1 MAQEQ
6 VPMALER
13 VPVPA
18 VFKRIVIQEQYSKSN
33 KNYFWSI

>member
-13 VPVPA
+13 VSVPA
-18 VFKRIVIQEQYSKSN
+18 VFFLGYGYNCNHVTAEVDKDI
-33 KNYFWSI
+33 